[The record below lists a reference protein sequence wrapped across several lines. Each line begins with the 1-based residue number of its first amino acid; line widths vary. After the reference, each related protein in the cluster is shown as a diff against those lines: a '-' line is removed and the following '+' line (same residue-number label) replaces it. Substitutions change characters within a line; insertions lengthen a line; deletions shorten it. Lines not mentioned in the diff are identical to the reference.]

1 MDRMTALA
9 RRQLLKM
16 LAASPIIALVGGF
29 SSFPQQTAFAQAS
42 DRSARIILV
51 AGATGTQGG
60 AVARE
65 LAARGYRVRGLTRN
79 PDSPASQALVALG
92 IEPVRGDFDDAASL
106 DRAFAGTYGA
116 FSVQQY
122 RGVGTDVE
130 IRQGKAFADAAK
142 RAGVKHFVYTS
153 VAKAP
158 LGTGVPQ
165 FESKL
170 TIENYVR
177 SLSLPFTIIRPASF
191 MSGFDEFR
199 ADAEQGEF
207 SGPLPPDL
215 ARVYIAPRD
224 IGRFAAE
231 AFDHPKEWLGRAETI
246 AGEQISYASV
256 AAAMGRVLGK
266 PVRYRQIPWEEYKAT
281 ATPTAVAREEWYLEN
296 SDPVDVAALRRQY
309 SWLMTFEEYLVGAG
323 WGKPTR

>member
-1 MDRMTALA
+1 MKSD
-9 RRQLLKM
+9 LLKAAAAM
-16 LAASPIIALVGGF
+16 LAVLVALTG
-29 SSFPQQTAFAQAS
+29 TAAEREVN
-42 DRSARIILV
+42 RSARIILV

-65 LAARGYRVRGLTRN
+65 LATLGYHVRGLTRN
-79 PDSPASQALVALG
+79 PDSPASKELAALG
-92 IEPVRGDFDDAASL
+92 VEMVRGDFDDAASL
-106 DRAFAGTYGA
+106 DRALAGAYGA

-122 RGVGTDVE
+122 RGVGVEGE

-170 TIENYVR
+170 EIENHVR
-177 SLSLPFTIIRPASF
+177 SLDLPHTIIRPASF
-191 MSGFDEFR
+191 MSGFEEFR
-199 ADAEQGEF
+199 ADAQQGEF
-207 SGPLPPDL
+207 SGPLPPEL

-231 AFDHPKEWLGRAETI
+231 AFEHPEAWLGRSETI
-246 AGEQISYASV
+246 AGDQISYANV
-256 AAAMGRVLGK
+256 AAAMSRVLGR
-266 PVRYRQIPWEEYKAT
+266 PVRYRQIPWEEYRAT
-281 ATPTAVAREEWYLEN
+281 ATPTAVARETWYLEN
-296 SDPVDVAALRRQY
+296 SDPVDVAALRAHY
-309 SWLMTFEEYLVGAG
+309 SWLMTFEQYLVAAG
-323 WGKPTR
+323 WGAAAAGGGSR

>member
-1 MDRMTALA
+1 VNRRTFQSLVLMMAAACALP
-9 RRQLLKM
+9 
-16 LAASPIIALVGGF
+16 AAMA
-29 SSFPQQTAFAQAS
+29 AQDAGRGS
-42 DRSARIILV
+42 RIILV

-65 LAARGYRVRGLTRN
+65 LAARGYRVRGLTRT
-79 PDSPASQALVALG
+79 PDSPASQALAKLG

-106 DRAFAGTYGA
+106 DRAFAGAYGA

-122 RGVGTDVE
+122 RGVGTDAE

-170 TIENYVR
+170 EIENYVK
-177 SLSLPFTIIRPASF
+177 SLGLPFTIIRPASF
-191 MSGFDEFR
+191 MSGFEEFR

-207 SGPLPPDL
+207 SGPLPADL

-231 AFDHPKEWLGRAETI
+231 AFDHPDEWLGRAETI
-246 AGEQISYASV
+246 AGEQISYANV

-281 ATPTAVAREEWYLEN
+281 ATPTAVAREAWYLEN
-296 SDPVDVAALRRQY
+296 SDPVDVAALRKQY
-309 SWLMTFEEYLVGAG
+309 PWLMTFEDYLVSAG
-323 WGKPTR
+323 WGKSSR